1 MSDIIQEVL
10 FSKAGLDTDSAHTYM
25 ENGDAPYRL
34 NILMGV
40 EGSNGVI
47 ENAKGNRLA
56 TYVLNLSHTYQVVG
70 SHYNQ
75 LTRKVYY
82 LVYSAPY
89 DWSGSGDYIYDN
101 HLLEFNED
109 TEVITNIFTDER
121 NFFGVDLR
129 YPVKD
134 WDMLGDKLYFNP
146 RVSEP
151 KMIDVTRALNYTT
164 HEAWQSIAYLY
175 GDKVRYFGGIFVA
188 NVVAG
193 ITAGHSPSTHP
204 TEWTRIGDSYQSETD
219 LNFDSEFRYAFNVIR
234 HIPVYRPICSFGS
247 DATKN
252 TNNVRGKMFRFSY
265 RYKYFDNTYS
275 LFSAYSDVT
284 LPQDDEYYN
293 GEVPDIITTNNYI
306 NVLLQLHSASLI
318 KEVDL
323 VFQETGKDWKRA
335 KIVNRIEQAML
346 DDQTITY
353 KFYNTDAAYE
363 VVNEDHFKEAFDSV
377 PKRAATQELINKN
390 IISYGGCTE
399 GFDNIDKNEIK
410 VSLTP
415 AIVPLNIPAGID
427 VVLRD
432 NVGDGDISEVYTEP
446 DSWVTTIDLTASF
459 GVVADGDEYAL
470 WLNGIRKTYRLVP
483 ADVVSIDSLA
493 IGIDNFISANF
504 AEGAVVDVTG
514 HKVEIRGYG
523 SFVVVSESRFY
534 SVLANQTAL
543 SKHRGFKTGAW
554 HPMCIFYYDEAM
566 RRWDAQTSKENIDMG
581 AYQIDGTTV
590 YVPSFNEYS
599 PTPLTTANKWII
611 NWEVD
616 HLPPEGAKWWR
627 WGYAGNALCSYFVQ
641 YIVASIA
648 NEGSNWTKIDIEPLQ
663 LLKSR
668 TTGNQFPQSII
679 DPYAWQKGDRVRF
692 ITNVS
697 TATELGAVTEGV
709 YDYEILKYDE
719 ETTPGQFLI
728 YVQQFAHAAA
738 GLGTESLIEI
748 YRPLKTDTSRVFYEF
763 GELKPIIEDSAGVL
777 VHGSDSVGTTKDQDF
792 ALSQPATGTFSGGDI
807 YHIVRAPSLPI
818 DSTEGYFHESMWYS
832 DFYDSR
838 DYDRGR
844 IGVETTFGERTLNIV
859 RYSNQYLQNTGING
873 LSTFNAD
880 HYKELSDT
888 FGSIVG
894 MVEVGTT
901 LKVYMEKKSASIL
914 IGRQEYMDANGKVT
928 IATSDV
934 VLGAIRYPENTFG
947 TQWIESITKNNRYT
961 YGFDIYNAVM
971 WRDSANGIFPISGRY
986 QEAGQ
991 TGDYKMQSWFREKS
1005 DALMLS
1011 GIENL
1016 KVLTVWDE
1024 RYKNLY
1030 VIFKDHANNDNNET
1044 IVYHEPSD
1052 RWICF
1057 ASFDQTPAEG
1067 WDEML
1072 ELDYWV
1078 TKGFENGIG
1087 YYFDEDTRFAVFNIP
1102 KTAISNTVYPDS
1114 LEIGFELF
1122 SPTVTA
1128 TSDAVP
1134 VKIDLK
1140 LSLLAPTIIISNVDI
1155 AVSSM
1160 TWTALQYGLP
1170 NRQGTPFGCNPS
1182 PSVVTSIVA
1191 HPSIWFEMTDGT
1203 NTISVGGNAVG
1214 TPGSMLYFHPINVN
1228 DGDWGNRT
1236 AVITITGS
1244 YGDTDI
1250 ISLVQSAPLIPAT
1263 VDVRNAGDDTS
1274 GMILT
1279 NTSGQ
1284 HTYGNRTISIALTAN
1299 HPTYATGET
1308 FLVRWNVTITRG
1320 LDQFD
1325 AGIGNFWATD
1335 NTFMGA
1341 VPITLTMDAITG
1353 DVIYVW
1359 LKADTATNTDVVVPT
1374 REIRFTPYVPTVVTS
1389 ACLSDVTNIPQ
1400 FADTDDSYAEGET
1413 ATITAGYNDNAL
1425 YVTIVSKPI
1434 WITIWHGDD
1443 MTGYALYEGQTIQDQ
1458 ETITVFP
1465 SSSNTEYIG
1474 RSGVIALASPY
1485 GDTVNLS
1492 VSQAENGTLPVG
1504 QVPLPAGVATV
1515 HSSSSSYLTII
1526 DNAYSVWGLSLSTEI
1541 GYSFKGVRN
1550 ALYSLGETFDLYY
1563 RVDITRGGYTTTDS
1577 FGVIPSVANSE
1588 DSDNYNTFAGSVTL
1602 NSSTLENDI
1611 VTLYLSIYSF

>member
-1 MSDIIQEVL
+1 MSDLAQEIL
-10 FSKAGLDTDSAHTYM
+10 FFKAGLDTDSAHTYM

-34 NILMGV
+34 NILMGE
-40 EGSNGVI
+40 EGNNGVI
-47 ENAKGNRLA
+47 TNAKGNRLA
-56 TYVLNLSHTYQVVG
+56 TYVLNRSHTYQVVG
-70 SHYNQ
+70 SYYNQ

-109 TEVITNIFTDER
+109 TEVITNIFTDEK

-175 GDKVRYFGGIFVA
+175 GDKVRFFGGIFVA

-219 LNFDSEFRYAFNVIR
+219 LNFNSEFRYAFNVIR

-363 VVNEDHFKEAFDSV
+363 VVDENHFKEAFDSV
-377 PKRAATQELINKN
+377 PNKAITQELINKN
-390 IISYGGCTE
+390 ILSYGGCTE

-415 AIVPLNIPAGID
+415 ELVPINIPAQID
-427 VVLRD
+427 TLLWD
-432 NVGDGDISEVYTEP
+432 NLAQGDTIEEYIEP
-446 DSWVTTIDLTASF
+446 DTWLTTLTLAGAFATVS
-459 GVVADGDEYAL
+459 AGDEYDL
-470 WLNGIRKTYRLVP
+470 RLNGIRKTYRLVP
-483 ADVVSIDSLA
+483 ADVVSIDTFA
-493 IGIDNFISANF
+493 IALDLFISNNF
-504 AEGAVVDVTG
+504 DAGVGVDDTG
-514 HKVEIRGYG
+514 HKIEIRGYG
-523 SFVVVSESRFY
+523 SFVSITVSRFY
-534 SVLANQTAL
+534 TILANQSAL

-566 RRWDAQTSKENIDMG
+566 RRWDAQTSKENTDMG

-627 WGYAGNALCSYFVQ
+627 WGYAGNALCSDFVQ

-663 LLKSR
+663 LLKKR

-679 DPYAWQKGDRVRF
+679 DPYTWQKGDRVRF
-692 ITNVS
+692 ITDVS
-697 TATELGAVTEGV
+697 TGDEIGAVTEGV

-807 YHIVRAPSLPI
+807 YHIVRTPSLPI

-844 IGVETTFGERTLNIV
+844 IGFETTYGERTLNIV

-873 LSTFNAD
+873 LSTFNAK

-1030 VIFKDHANNDNNET
+1030 VIFKDHANNANNET

-1102 KTAISNTVYPDS
+1102 KTRVSATIYPDLSNLALTSYDVTFKSDSDPTVGLDLLSITSFNPTIVATYVALEDVNPNWSASQYGSTHRVAIGITSSPYAITLTSVPSWLMVTDSVITPISLNGTFNTFYSVIFFVYPKEQNWGGALS
-1114 LEIGFELF
+1114 G
-1122 SPTVTA
+1122 TVTF
-1128 TSDAVP
+1128 TNSIGDSDSINVSQSAAVIP
-1134 VKIDLK
+1134 P
-1140 LSLLAPTIIISNVDI
+1140 SLTILTEYG
-1155 AVSSM
+1155 SSM
-1160 TWTALQYGLP
+1160 TLGDTGASGLSGATVVVVFTSGGLDKYISEPFYVLWTAYVAGSPAGSGRFDTTYGQSDIEILTLTQSAVSGQSVVIYL
-1170 NRQGTPFGCNPS
+1170 RED
-1182 PSVVTSIVA
+1182 PSVSVDVTLA
-1191 HPSIWFEMTDGT
+1191 LDT
-1203 NTISVGGNAVG
+1203 
-1214 TPGSMLYFHPINVN
+1214 L
-1228 DGDWGNRT
+1228 
-1236 AVITITGS
+1236 TITS
-1244 YGDTDI
+1244 F
-1250 ISLVQSAPLIPAT
+1250 
-1263 VDVRNAGDDTS
+1263 
-1274 GMILT
+1274 
-1279 NTSGQ
+1279 
-1284 HTYGNRTISIALTAN
+1284 SIALISARCAFTDPGLNFLATEGGFGDNQTQVISALPIGDGCRIASVPSWLRVADVSNNVYAVNSIIYDGYTLYIYPYEAN
-1299 HPTYATGET
+1299 TSIDVLSGMVVLTT
-1308 FLVRWNVTITRG
+1308 L
-1320 LDQFD
+1320 
-1325 AGIGNFWATD
+1325 AG
-1335 NTFMGA
+1335 
-1341 VPITLTMDAITG
+1341 
-1353 DVIYVW
+1353 
-1359 LKADTATNTDVVVPT
+1359 DTAELICTQAGAPAPPGEVIVNGTATLDAQSISQGVDFIGSVSAYSTTSTVYFNIYTNNPL
-1374 REIRFTPYVPTVVTS
+1374 RG
-1389 ACLSDVTNIPQ
+1389 
-1400 FADTDDSYAEGET
+1400 EGEE
-1413 ATITAGYNDNAL
+1413 Y
-1425 YVTIVSKPI
+1425 
-1434 WITIWHGDD
+1434 
-1443 MTGYALYEGQTIQDQ
+1443 
-1458 ETITVFP
+1458 TV
-1465 SSSNTEYIG
+1465 
-1474 RSGVIALASPY
+1474 
-1485 GDTVNLS
+1485 
-1492 VSQAENGTLPVG
+1492 
-1504 QVPLPAGVATV
+1504 
-1515 HSSSSSYLTII
+1515 
-1526 DNAYSVWGLSLSTEI
+1526 
-1541 GYSFKGVRN
+1541 
-1550 ALYSLGETFDLYY
+1550 YY
-1563 RVDITRGGYTTTDS
+1563 RVFVNGVSRLVEDVGSISTMNGSNNGSASLSVVLAETDVLTAI
-1577 FGVIPSVANSE
+1577 F
-1588 DSDNYNTFAGSVTL
+1588 
-1602 NSSTLENDI
+1602 
-1611 VTLYLSIYSF
+1611 SIYYIY